1 MGAFDAYIQGMRGH
15 LYALDPLPG
24 SGSPRDGRTRVVL
37 ANDHA
42 ALRRSL
48 RRLLDHETD
57 LDVVG
62 EGVDFEAALHEVSV
76 THPDVLVL
84 DLRMPGGFSADR
96 IKRLRAQSPS
106 TEIVVTTMHVSE
118 TFASQALGA
127 GAIGFVVADSAD
139 RELVEAVRR
148 ASHGVAYISPRI
160 GRSVA

>member
-1 MGAFDAYIQGMRGH
+1 MRRH
-15 LYALDPLPG
+15 LYPLDPGPG
-24 SGSPRDGRTRVVL
+24 SGSPRDGHTRVVL
-37 ANDHA
+37 ANDHP

-62 EGVDFEAALHEVSV
+62 EAVDIEAALRDVSV

-84 DLRMPGGFSADR
+84 DLRMPGGFSAER
-96 IKRLRAQSPS
+96 IQRLRAQAPS

-118 TFASQALGA
+118 TFATQALGA

-148 ASHGVAYISPRI
+148 ASRGLAYISPRI
-160 GRSVA
+160 RRSVA